1 MKKMHVN
8 FLAWCLLELSFVAVI
23 VISLLTTLNQSALNP
38 RGSPTCGWGWWPHLA
53 SIEAI
58 WGVSQV
64 PGWRPLPPK
73 DLALQVVVAA
83 CRAADIWRSGS
94 VVSGCPGC
102 WQVLLPGGQVVPTVS
117 QQLWLPGGPI
127 FLTLCS

>member
-1 MKKMHVN
+1 MKKMHAN
-8 FLAWCLLELSFVAVI
+8 FLAWCLLELFVAVI

-38 RGSPTCGWGWWPHLA
+38 RGSPTWGWGWWPHLA

-64 PGWRPLPPK
+64 PGWRLLPPK

-83 CRAADIWRSGS
+83 CRPADTWRVRKRGVRLPRLLAGAPAWGSGDAGCQPAALAPAGLS
-94 VVSGCPGC
+94 
-102 WQVLLPGGQVVPTVS
+102 
-117 QQLWLPGGPI
+117 